1 MIALAF
7 VILGVYYIYAT
18 TELAIETKKVY
29 ERRRRLNHAERILKE
44 LAYGYQ
50 SRKQYNKLISDAC
63 GYFKQKELDK

>member
-18 TELAIETKKVY
+18 TELAIETKKIV

-50 SRKQYNKLISDAC
+50 SRKQYNKLILDAC
-63 GYFKQKELDK
+63 GYFKQKEFDK

>member
-1 MIALAF
+1 MITIAF

-18 TELAIETKKVY
+18 TELAIETKKIV

>member
-1 MIALAF
+1 MISLAF

-18 TELAIETKKVY
+18 TELAIETKKIR
-29 ERRRRLNHAERILKE
+29 ERRKRLNHAERILKE

>member
-50 SRKQYNKLISDAC
+50 SRKQYNKLISDAY

>member
-1 MIALAF
+1 MISLAF

-18 TELAIETKKVY
+18 TELAIETNKIR
-29 ERRRRLNHAERILKE
+29 ERQERLNHAERILKE

-63 GYFKQKELDK
+63 GYFK

>member
-1 MIALAF
+1 MILLAF

-18 TELAIETKKVY
+18 TELDIETKKIR

>member
-1 MIALAF
+1 MITLAF

-18 TELAIETKKVY
+18 TELAIETKKIV
-29 ERRRRLNHAERILKE
+29 ERRRRLNHAESILKE